1 MKAALYHRSNDVQR
15 RDAKQVLD
23 EFAHLIQWRND
34 GKDSLLDI
42 GCGTGDVTI
51 DYILPLMPRNFSR
64 LVGVDLSEQMI
75 GHARKIYE
83 TEKISFEKLD
93 ISISIDEI
101 LENGTKPFD
110 HITSFYCLHW
120 VQNQKLATKNIYR
133 LLQTNGDCLVAFLAN
148 NPIYEIYKLLA
159 QNVKWRKYM
168 QNLNRFISPYQYADN
183 PVEECEKNLYMAGF
197 RDYSVTLAN
206 KKFYYRDEEML
217 RSECSIYY

>member
-1 MKAALYHRSNDVQR
+1 MNRAALYHRSNDVQR

-23 EFAHLIQWRND
+23 EFAHMLQWRED
-34 GKDSLLDI
+34 GQDSVLDI

-51 DYILPLMPRNFSR
+51 DYILPLMPNNYSR
-64 LVGVDLSEQMI
+64 LVGADLSEQMI
-75 GHARKIYE
+75 GYARETYE

-93 ISISIDEI
+93 IGIGIDAMSTEM
-101 LENGTKPFD
+101 EPFD

-133 LLQTNGDCLVAFLAN
+133 LLRPTGDCLVAFLAS

-183 PVEECEKNLYMAGF
+183 PVEECEKILYMAGF
-197 RDYSVTLAN
+197 RDYSVTLKN
-206 KKFYYRDEEML
+206 KKFYYREEETL
-217 RSECSIYY
+217 RSKC